1 MVPFVLV
8 HHYFV
13 LILWD
18 PPSVSQFHDSVK
30 KKKKKYGVIDGE
42 EYACSQL
49 FHKNIADNKKL
60 TWAVCSSVSEGKY
73 RLAWLVCGTDFASL
87 LSMSYR
93 NILK

>member
-30 KKKKKYGVIDGE
+30 KKTKYGVIDGE